1 MMNDSTN
8 VVDRLA
14 RTVGLKSGRGRYSR
28 LDLSPSAPVRSKSYL
43 PGSLG
48 KRYTLLVA
56 ISSIAFL
63 VVYFL
68 VRLQDIKNKRRYG
81 H

>member
-1 MMNDSTN
+1 MMNDNN

-14 RTVGLKSGRGRYSR
+14 RTVGLKPGRGRYSR

-43 PGSLG
+43 PGNLG
-48 KRYTLLVA
+48 RRFTTLVA

-68 VRLQDIKNKRRYG
+68 VCLEDRKTTT
-81 H
+81 